1 MSLLAL
7 FVWGVC
13 SSLGPGSH
21 PDHPAVCGGL
31 GDRDDWLVAGCSTP
45 STVAVSTLADGS
57 TQYLLSNGVVSRT
70 CKSGAPCVSQLG
82 RSLGFA

>member
-13 SSLGPGSH
+13 SSLDPGSH

-31 GDRDDWLVAGCSTP
+31 GDRDDWLVAGCSAP
-45 STVAVSTLADGS
+45 STVAVSTHLELVLNGADVPGS
-57 TQYLLSNGVVSRT
+57 ER
-70 CKSGAPCVSQLG
+70 G
-82 RSLGFA
+82 RGRNHTRDERGHGDHG